1 MFLSGCNHSHTQLK
15 KGCFHQKQ
23 VTHPYRS
30 DLVNDFTFSLNFCL
44 VAGLGLTQFLMTCE
58 SKHEL
63 QKKAKYLLLS
73 ECRSLLAIKIN

>member
-1 MFLSGCNHSHTQLK
+1 M
-15 KGCFHQKQ
+15 
-23 VTHPYRS
+23 THPYRS
-30 DLVNDFTFSLNFCL
+30 DLLVTDFTFSLNFCL

-73 ECRSLLAIKIN
+73 ECRSLLAIKINLFNLGVLLVSERIHKII